1 MGRVRKTK
9 RPRKHHS
16 LGKELAGCGTTLQ
29 PRNVPSGHML
39 AVDSGLPAQE
49 HTDLVVNDECGS
61 TPPKSKA
68 ASQLESL
75 EDSVLSSSVELK
87 AKELARKILLQVD
100 AVDKTINCGDIH
112 RKPPRKFIDL
122 DNAILSKLHFQER
135 KNELKCLLFAF
146 YNAVGSDAIITA
158 NEIHAQRVQ
167 WRPYREK
174 ELTNYIISNM
184 KINNK
189 GMCKFPCAKD
199 LHNYLRALSNG
210 DKSGGWTTNLLQEC
224 LVRFTN
230 LRLKTLTPR
239 KDYPVKEDVVQKLM
253 VSHPIILALLE
264 FTKHGTQQ
272 AHWVVFKN
280 SFVHDSLLS
289 NTYPADEFI
298 YFEHISK
305 MYILEYNPQV
315 V

>member
-1 MGRVRKTK
+1 M
-9 RPRKHHS
+9 
-16 LGKELAGCGTTLQ
+16 
-29 PRNVPSGHML
+29 
-39 AVDSGLPAQE
+39 
-49 HTDLVVNDECGS
+49 
-61 TPPKSKA
+61 
-68 ASQLESL
+68 
-75 EDSVLSSSVELK
+75 
-87 AKELARKILLQVD
+87 
-100 AVDKTINCGDIH
+100 
-112 RKPPRKFIDL
+112 
-122 DNAILSKLHFQER
+122 
-135 KNELKCLLFAF
+135 
-146 YNAVGSDAIITA
+146 
-158 NEIHAQRVQ
+158 
-167 WRPYREK
+167 
-174 ELTNYIISNM
+174 
-184 KINNK
+184 
-189 GMCKFPCAKD
+189 
-199 LHNYLRALSNG
+199 
-210 DKSGGWTTNLLQEC
+210 
-224 LVRFTN
+224 RFTN